1 MSSSPGRT
9 IGIVAGAIAIL
20 GVGVYAP
27 AMLLGP
33 LPEVQV
39 VAAAPPAVQSP
50 SSLAL
55 PGDGA
60 SAVARVAEEPIV
72 LATAGDPAPL
82 PIGAAAKLVT
92 VLVTSEALPFPA
104 DGAGAELTIGPQ
116 DYSEYLQAEK
126 DGTRTLPVS
135 PGDRWSQRDV
145 TRAVLLASSNNHA
158 DTLARWAFGSVDAYV
173 ERANGWLEEHGFET
187 LRVADATGLSGDSV
201 GTAEDVARL
210 AALALA
216 QPTIASIVD
225 GTTLPGGRDIPLTV
239 DHAGDDGVDAIV
251 RGYTDQAGLVFVGRA
266 PLGAAD
272 DAEDAVVA
280 FVRMP
285 DYETLDPAIAG
296 FVQSIPAA
304 SAAVPV
310 ITEGGR
316 YGEARAPWGERSAL
330 LAAGTREAGAWGAAP
345 GDPEL
350 VVEPFSTAAADRIV
364 GEVRVPVAGETLSTG
379 VRLETAIGDPG
390 PMWRLLNPGAI
401 IGAFVEGQQAR

>member
-9 IGIVAGAIAIL
+9 IGIVVGAVAIL

-39 VAAAPPAVQSP
+39 VAAAPPAAPPPSP
-50 SSLAL
+50 LAL

-60 SAVARVAEEPIV
+60 SAVARVAEEPVV
-72 LATAGDPAPL
+72 LATAGDATAL

-92 VLVTSEALPFPA
+92 ALVTSEALPFPT

-116 DYSEYLQAEK
+116 DYTEYLQAEK
-126 DGTRTLPVS
+126 EGTRALPVS

-145 TRAVLLASSNNHA
+145 TRAMLLASSNNHA

-173 ERANGWLEEHGFET
+173 ERANGWLESHGFET

-201 GTAEDVARL
+201 GTAEEVARL
-210 AALALA
+210 AAMALA

-225 GTTLPGGRDIPLTV
+225 GEKAAGARDVPLTV
-239 DHAGDDGVDAIV
+239 DHAGEDGVEAIV

-266 PLGAAD
+266 PIGTAE
-272 DAEDAVVA
+272 DAEEAVVA

-285 DYETLDPAIAG
+285 DYETLDPAIAA
-296 FVQSIPAA
+296 FVQSVPAA

-310 ITEGGR
+310 ITEGTR
-316 YGEARAPWGERSAL
+316 YGEVRALWGERSAL
-330 LAAGTREAGAWGAAP
+330 VAAGSREAGAWGAAP
-345 GDPEL
+345 GEPEL
-350 VVEPFSTAAADRIV
+350 VVEPFATAAADRIV
-364 GEVRVPVAGETLSTG
+364 GEVRVPVAGETLTTG
-379 VRLETAIGDPG
+379 VRLESAIDDPG
-390 PMWRLLNPGAI
+390 PIWRLTNPGAI
-401 IGAFVEGQQAR
+401 IGAFVDAQQAR